1 MSDRYAA
8 FLRGI
13 NVAGRRAASEE
24 LRACFAAL
32 GFDRVATF
40 RASGNVVFA
49 SDGGRPGE
57 LAERIEPALAAA
69 LGYEVRAFLRTDAEM
84 RAMAELRPFPADAV
98 EASAGK
104 LQVIMLLERPPKRVR
119 DEMLALATEED
130 RLAFG
135 DRELYWLPSGGML
148 ESSLDRRGIEKAIGP
163 TTTRTKGTVDLM
175 AGKYFSEK

>member
-1 MSDRYAA
+1 MPDRYAA

-13 NVAGRRAASEE
+13 NVAGRRAASDE

-32 GFDRVATF
+32 GFEGVATF
-40 RASGNVVFA
+40 RASGNVIFEA
-49 SDGGRPGE
+49 ACAKPERLE
-57 LAERIEPALAAA
+57 KRIESALADR
-69 LGYEVRAFLRTDAEM
+69 LGYEVVTFLRTEAEM
-84 RAMAELRPFPADAV
+84 RAMAALQPFPPSDV

-104 LQVIMLLERPPKRVR
+104 LQVIMLLERPPKAMRER
-119 DEMLALATEED
+119 MLALGTDED
-130 RLAFG
+130 RLTFG

-175 AGKYFSEK
+175 AAKFFAAE